1 MHCAVCRSPRRVCT
15 PGQQTTGAALARLF
29 HLVRAM
35 PRKEDMATV
44 SRILVPVDLSDGS
57 REVIDYAVKLARPF
71 KASVEV
77 VHAWEPPQYVAPDL
91 LVAAPGWNSQS
102 LEHVAVEAA
111 TKELTAQMNQG
122 EPPGVPVSQK
132 IVVGEAASTILD
144 LAEQD
149 KCDLI
154 VMGTHGRRGLPRLL
168 LGSVAQKVVARASCP
183 VLTIHLSER
192 K

>member
-1 MHCAVCRSPRRVCT
+1 MT
-15 PGQQTTGAALARLF
+15 
-29 HLVRAM
+29 
-35 PRKEDMATV
+35 RKEDMATV

-57 REVIDYAVKLARPF
+57 RELIDYAVRLARPF

-111 TKELTAQMNQG
+111 TKELTAQLNQG

-168 LGSVAQKVVARASCP
+168 LGSVAQKVVARAPCP
-183 VLTIHLSER
+183 VLTIHLSEH